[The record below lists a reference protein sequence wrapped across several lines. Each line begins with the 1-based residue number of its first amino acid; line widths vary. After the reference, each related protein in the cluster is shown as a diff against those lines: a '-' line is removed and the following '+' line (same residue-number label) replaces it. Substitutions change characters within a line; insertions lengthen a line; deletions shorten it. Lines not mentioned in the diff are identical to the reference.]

1 MRLGI
6 DISVLCNQW
15 DGIGNYLLR
24 ELNYMKSLSNT
35 DEYFLYADRPL
46 EIKLELDDR
55 FHFMID
61 SGKNHLL
68 WILTKLPQYIARD
81 KIDVFW
87 QPNFIFPRKIKNTH
101 LVVTV
106 HDMSAFSY
114 WQYASTKT
122 NITHKLFL
130 RKTCKNADK
139 ILAISHNCAEEIKKK
154 LNVPI
159 EKIVTIYI
167 GKKMFERGLEATD
180 LEVKECLN
188 KYRINK
194 NEYILFVGTLSPRK
208 NDMVMIK
215 AYIEYKKR
223 GGQKKL
229 VLAGN
234 VASKSE
240 SVRRLVFSSDYKEDI
255 ILSGYITEKEKRIF
269 YYNAAMLL
277 FPSRLEGFG
286 FPLLEAMQA
295 EIPVITSKA
304 SCMPEIAKDAA
315 IYLNDIDNEKE
326 LCECILKVESLSQEE
341 KRDIIKRGMQRVA
354 FFDTQNFEKSTY
366 HVMKSL

>member
-1 MRLGI
+1 
-6 DISVLCNQW
+6 
-15 DGIGNYLLR
+15 
-24 ELNYMKSLSNT
+24 
-35 DEYFLYADRPL
+35 
-46 EIKLELDDR
+46 
-55 FHFMID
+55 
-61 SGKNHLL
+61 
-68 WILTKLPQYIARD
+68 
-81 KIDVFW
+81 
-87 QPNFIFPRKIKNTH
+87 
-101 LVVTV
+101 
-106 HDMSAFSY
+106 
-114 WQYASTKT
+114 
-122 NITHKLFL
+122 
-130 RKTCKNADK
+130 
-139 ILAISHNCAEEIKKK
+139 
-154 LNVPI
+154 
-159 EKIVTIYI
+159 
-167 GKKMFERGLEATD
+167 MFERGLEATD